1 MKEKKQPRLILLDA
15 HAILH
20 RAYHALPEFSSSKG
34 EPTGALYGIST
45 MLIKIIQDLK
55 PDYIVACYDLPQPT
69 HRHEAYAEYK
79 AGRQKADEELVAQI
93 IRSRDV
99 FSAFGVPMYDKPGFE
114 ADDILGTIVDKMKDE
129 PVDIVIASGDMD
141 TLQLVKDKKVQ
152 VYTLKKG
159 INDTIMYGED
169 AVVARFGFVPL
180 LLPDYKGLRGDPSDN
195 IIGIKGIGEKT
206 ASILIQNFGTVENM
220 YKVLKKDPNKFEEV
234 GIKPRVFELLK
245 AGEEE
250 AEFSKTLATIR
261 RDAPIDF
268 KMPEKLWKETFD
280 YAKIAELFATLE
292 FRTLGDR
299 VKKAVY
305 GEPTQGSM
313 LGGGAGADGLKDGYG
328 MDAEGGAS
336 SGLRMELKPAEIVDP
351 TEFKKVA
358 LAAWILDSN
367 LTNPSLEDVVQFA
380 KAKNFA
386 EAREKI
392 LAEVVKSSA
401 KKVYEDIELPLIPIL
416 ESAEK
421 KGVKI
426 NIGYLAKLSKEYHV
440 ELEKY
445 QKKIYEM
452 AGGEFNVN
460 SPKQLGE
467 VLFDKLQIKVKNQK
481 KTSGGARS
489 TRESELEKMREVH
502 PIIEEIL
509 KYRELQKLLSTY
521 IDTIPTMVDNEKRL
535 HTTFVQTGTTT
546 GRLSSQ
552 NPNLQNIPIKSA
564 LGRVIRNG
572 FVADEG
578 KVLATF
584 DYSQIELRIA
594 AFLSKDKNLIDIF
607 KNGRDVH
614 TEVAMRVFKV
624 PAEKVDKE
632 MRRKAKVINFGIIY
646 GMGVN
651 ALKQNLGTNREDAQ
665 KFYEEY
671 FSAFSGLADYLEG
684 VKAAAA
690 KTGFTETYF
699 GRRRSFEGIRSKIP
713 YIRAAAERM
722 AINAPIQGTGADI
735 LKIAMLRIDEY
746 LEKNNLRGD
755 VSLLLQVHDELIYE
769 ISEKKV
775 KEVAPQIRK
784 IMENVIK
791 PADIFGVPLLSSS
804 SVGPSWGETSGV

>member
-1 MKEKKQPRLILLDA
+1 MKNKTSTHPRLILLDA

-20 RAYHALPEFSSSKG
+20 RAYHALPEFASSKG

-45 MLIKIIQDLK
+45 MLIKIIADLK
-55 PDYIVACYDLPQPT
+55 PDYLIACYDLPSPT

-99 FSAFGVPMYDKPGFE
+99 FAAFGIPMYDKAGFE
-114 ADDILGTIVDKMKDE
+114 ADDILGTIVEKLKKE

-141 TLQLVKDKKVQ
+141 TMQLVRDKAVQ

-159 INDTIMYGED
+159 INDTIMYDEAG
-169 AVVARFGFVPL
+169 VVERFGFVPT

-206 ASILIQNFGTVENM
+206 ATDLIKNFGTIEKM
-220 YKVLKKDPNKFEEV
+220 YEVLKKNPKKFEEV
-234 GIKPRVFELLK
+234 GIKPRMVELLK

-250 AEFSKTLATIR
+250 ALFSKTLATIR

-268 KMPEKLWKETFD
+268 KLPEKVWKENFD
-280 YAKIAELFATLE
+280 YAKITALFAELE
-292 FRTLGDR
+292 FRTLGER

-305 GEPTQGSM
+305 GEPQQASLSGMTQS
-313 LGGGAGADGLKDGYG
+313 ASVDGETIRVEKVPEVIDS
-328 MDAEGGAS
+328 A
-336 SGLRMELKPAEIVDP
+336 
-351 TEFKKVA
+351 EFKKVA
-358 LAAWILDSN
+358 LAAWILNSN
-367 LTNPSLEDVVQFA
+367 LTNPTTEDLLQFA
-380 KAKNFA
+380 KAETFA
-386 EAREKI
+386 TARERI
-392 LAEVVKSSA
+392 MSDLAKSSA

-416 ESAEK
+416 ENAEK

-426 NIGYLAKLSKEYHV
+426 DTEYLQKLSKEYHL

-445 QKKIYEM
+445 QKKIYEL

-481 KTSGGARS
+481 KTAGGARS
-489 TRESELEKMREVH
+489 TRESELEKMRDEH
-502 PIIEEIL
+502 PVIAEIL
-509 KYRELQKLLSTY
+509 NYRELQKLLSTY
-521 IDTIPTMVDNEKRL
+521 IDTIPTMVDKQGRL

-564 LGRVIRNG
+564 LGRAIRNA
-572 FVADEG
+572 FVAEKG
-578 KVLATF
+578 TVLATF

-594 AFLSKDKNLIDIF
+594 AFLSQDQTLIDIF
-607 KNGRDVH
+607 KSGRDVH
-614 TEVAMRVFKV
+614 TEVASRVFKV
-624 PAEKVDKE
+624 PADKVDKE

-651 ALKQNLGTNREDAQ
+651 ALRQNLGAGTDRADAQ
-665 KFYEEY
+665 KFYDEY
-671 FSAFSGLADYLEG
+671 FATFSTLAGYLES
-684 VKAAAA
+684 VKASAA
-690 KTGFTETYF
+690 KLGYTETYF
-699 GRRRSFEGIRSKIP
+699 GRQRFFEGIKSRIP
-713 YIRAAAERM
+713 YVRASAERM

-735 LKIAMLRIDEY
+735 LKIAMIRIDDY
-746 LEKNNLRGD
+746 LAQNHLRDD

-769 ISEKKV
+769 INSRL
-775 KEVAPQIRK
+775 VAEIAPKIRK
-784 IMENVIK
+784 IMENVISSK
-791 PADIFGVPLLSSS
+791 DIFGVPLLSSS
-804 SVGPSWGETSGV
+804 SVGPSWGETTAQ

>member
-1 MKEKKQPRLILLDA
+1 MTEKSKEKKQDKKSPRLILLDA

-45 MLIKIIQDLK
+45 MLVKIIQDLK
-55 PDYIVACYDLPQPT
+55 PDYIIACYDLPQPT

-99 FSAFGVPMYDKPGFE
+99 FAAFGVPMYDKAGFE
-114 ADDILGTIVDKMKDE
+114 ADDILGTIVEILKDK

-141 TLQLVKDKKVQ
+141 TLQLVDDKKVQ

-159 INDTIMYGED
+159 INDTIMYDEE
-169 AVVARFGFVPL
+169 AVVSRFGFEPS

-206 ASILIQNFGTVENM
+206 ASTLIQSFGTIENM
-220 YKVLKKDPNKFEEV
+220 YKVLEKSPEKFKEV
-234 GIKPRVFELLK
+234 GISPRIIELLS

-250 AEFSKTLATIR
+250 AFFSKTLATIR

-280 YAKIAELFATLE
+280 YAKIAELFSMLE

-305 GEPTQGSM
+305 GEPVQGTM
-313 LGGGAGADGLKDGYG
+313 LGGATD
-328 MDAEGGAS
+328 GGAAGVGS
-336 SGLRMELKPAEIVDP
+336 ATQMEAKPDEVIDP
-351 TEFKKVA
+351 AEFKKVA

-367 LTNPSLEDVVQFA
+367 LTNPTVEDVVQFA
-380 KAKNFA
+380 KSKNFI
-386 EAREKI
+386 EARDKI
-392 LAEVVKSSA
+392 LSDVAKSGA
-401 KKVYEDIELPLIPIL
+401 KKVYEEIELPLIPIL
-416 ESAEK
+416 ESAQM

-426 NIGYLAKLSKEYHV
+426 DVEYLQKLSKEYHV

-467 VLFDKLQIKVKNQK
+467 VLFDNLEIKVKNQK
-481 KTSGGARS
+481 KTAGGARS
-489 TRESELEKMREVH
+489 TRESELEKMRDEH
-502 PIIEEIL
+502 PIIDEIL

-521 IDTIPTMVDNEKRL
+521 IDTIPLLVDGDGRL

-552 NPNLQNIPIKSA
+552 NPNLQNIPIKSE
-564 LGRVIRNG
+564 LGRAIRNG
-572 FVADEG
+572 FVAKEG
-578 KVLATF
+578 TVLATF

-594 AFLSKDKNLIDIF
+594 AFLSQDRALIDIF

-614 TEVAMRVFKV
+614 TEVASKVFKV
-624 PAEKVDKE
+624 SASQVDKE

-651 ALKQNLGTNREDAQ
+651 ALKQNLGTDRAEAQ

-671 FSAFSGLADYLEG
+671 FAAFSTLASYLEG

-690 KTGFTETYF
+690 KNGFTETFF
-699 GRRRSFEGIRSKIP
+699 GRRRYFEGIRSKIP
-713 YIRAAAERM
+713 FIRAAAERM

-735 LKIAMLRIDEY
+735 LKIAMIRIDEY
-746 LEKNNLRGD
+746 IEKNNLRND

-769 ISEKKV
+769 IKKEKSA
-775 KEVAPQIRK
+775 EIAPQIRK

-791 PADIFGVPLLSSS
+791 QSDIFGVPLLSSS
-804 SVGPSWGETSGV
+804 SIGSSWGTMEGV

>member
-1 MKEKKQPRLILLDA
+1 MKEKKSAQNPRLILLDA

-20 RAYHALPEFSSSKG
+20 RAYHALPDFASSKG
-34 EPTGALYGIST
+34 EPTGALYGIAT

-79 AGRQKADEELVAQI
+79 AGRAKADEELVAQI

-99 FSAFGVPMYDKPGFE
+99 FAAFGVPMYDKPGFE
-114 ADDILGTIVDKMKDE
+114 ADDILGTIVEILKKE
-129 PVDIVIASGDMD
+129 PIDIVIASGDMD
-141 TLQLVKDKKVQ
+141 TLQLVDDKRVQ

-159 INDTIMYGED
+159 INDTIMYDEEG
-169 AVVARFGFVPL
+169 VVARFGFVPA

-206 ASILIQNFGTVENM
+206 GSTLIQNFGTIENM
-220 YKVLKKDPNKFEEV
+220 YKILKKNPEKFKEA
-234 GIKPRVFELLK
+234 GLSPRIIELLK

-250 AEFSKTLATIR
+250 ALFSKTLATIR

-268 KMPEKLWKETFD
+268 KVPEKLWKETFD
-280 YAKIAELFATLE
+280 YAKISELFAVLE

-313 LGGGAGADGLKDGYG
+313 LGGGEVEQVRV
-328 MDAEGGAS
+328 AEV
-336 SGLRMELKPAEIVDP
+336 VDP

-367 LTNPSLEDVVQFA
+367 LTNPTLEDLEQFA
-380 KAKNFA
+380 KAKDFT
-386 EAREKI
+386 EAKNKV
-392 LAEVVKSSA
+392 LLDVAKSGA
-401 KKVYEDIELPLIPIL
+401 KKVYEEIELPLIPIL
-416 ESAEK
+416 EAAEK

-426 NIGYLAKLSKEYHV
+426 DTLYLKKLSNEYHV
-440 ELEKY
+440 ELQKY
-445 QKKIYEM
+445 QTKIYEL
-452 AGGEFNVN
+452 AGTEFNIN

-467 VLFDKLQIKVKNQK
+467 VLFDNLEIKVKNQK
-481 KTSGGARS
+481 KTAGGARS
-489 TRESELEKMREVH
+489 TRESELEKMRDAH

-521 IDTIPTMVDNEKRL
+521 IDTIPTMVDEQKRL
-535 HTTFVQTGTTT
+535 HTTFIQTGTTT

-564 LGRVIRNG
+564 LGRAIRNG
-572 FVADEG
+572 FVAEKG
-578 KVLATF
+578 TVLATF
-584 DYSQIELRIA
+584 DYSQIELRVA
-594 AFLSKDKNLIDIF
+594 AFLSKDQTLIDIF

-614 TEVAMRVFKV
+614 TEVAARVFKV
-624 PAEKVDKE
+624 PADAVDKE
-632 MRRKAKVINFGIIY
+632 MRRRAKVINFGIIY

-651 ALKQNLGTNREDAQ
+651 ALKQNLGTDRADAQ

-671 FSAFSGLADYLEG
+671 FAAFSTLASYLDE

-690 KTGFTETYF
+690 KNGFTDTFF

-722 AINAPIQGTGADI
+722 AINAPIQGTAADI
-735 LKIAMLRIDEY
+735 LKIAMKKIDEY
-746 LEKNNLRGD
+746 LDKNNLRND

-775 KEVAPQIRK
+775 AEIAPQIRK
-784 IMENVIK
+784 IMETVIK
-791 PADIFGVPLLSSS
+791 PSDIFGIPLLASS
-804 SVGPSWGETSGV
+804 SVGPSWGEVQGL

>member
-1 MKEKKQPRLILLDA
+1 MKEKNKKLPRLILLDA

-79 AGRQKADEELVAQI
+79 AGRVKADDELVAQI

-99 FSAFGVPMYDKPGFE
+99 FAAFGVPMYDKPGFE
-114 ADDILGTIVDKMKDE
+114 ADDILGTIVEKLKKE
-129 PVDIVIASGDMD
+129 PIDIVIASGDMD
-141 TLQLVKDKKVQ
+141 TLQLVNDKKVQ

-159 INDTIMYGED
+159 LNDTIMYDEE
-169 AVVARFGFVPL
+169 AVVARFGFVPA

-206 ASILIQNFGTVENM
+206 GSILIQNFGTIENM
-220 YKVLKKDPNKFEEV
+220 YKVLKKSPEKFKEV
-234 GIKPRVFELLK
+234 GISPRVVELLR

-250 AEFSKTLATIR
+250 ALFSKTLATIR

-268 KMPEKLWKETFD
+268 KMPEKLWKENFD
-280 YAKIAELFATLE
+280 YSKIAELFATLE
-292 FRTLGDR
+292 FRTLGER

-305 GEPTQGSM
+305 GEPTQTSM
-313 LGGGAGADGLKDGYG
+313 LSNTTDSGTL
-328 MDAEGGAS
+328 AETQQTIMQS
-336 SGLRMELKPAEIVDP
+336 TEVVDP

-367 LTNPSLEDVVQFA
+367 LTNPNLEDILQFA
-380 KAKNFA
+380 KAKNFS
-386 EAREKI
+386 EAREK
-392 LAEVVKSSA
+392 LLGEVAKSGA
-401 KKVYEDIELPLIPIL
+401 KRVYEEIELPLIPIL
-416 ESAEK
+416 GTAEK

-426 NIGYLAKLSKEYHV
+426 DVEYLKKLAKEYHA

-445 QKKIYEM
+445 QKKIYDL
-452 AGGEFNVN
+452 AGTEFNIN

-467 VLFDKLQIKVKNQK
+467 VLFDNLEISVKNQK
-481 KTSGGARS
+481 KTAGGARS
-489 TRESELEKMREVH
+489 TRESELEKMRGEH
-502 PIIEEIL
+502 PIIDEIL

-521 IDTIPTMVDNEKRL
+521 IDTIPTMVDDEKRL

-564 LGRVIRNG
+564 LGRAIRNG
-572 FVADEG
+572 FVAEKG
-578 KVLATF
+578 TMLATF

-594 AFLSKDKNLIDIF
+594 AFLSRDENLIDIF

-614 TEVAMRVFKV
+614 TEVAARVFKV
-624 PAEKVDKE
+624 SAEQVDKE

-651 ALKQNLGTNREDAQ
+651 ALKQNLGTDRASAQ
-665 KFYEEY
+665 QFYEEY
-671 FSAFSGLADYLEG
+671 FAAFSTLASYLES

-690 KTGFTETYF
+690 CTGYTETYF

-735 LKIAMLRIDEY
+735 LKIAMIKIDEY
-746 LEKNNLRGD
+746 IEKNNLRGD

-769 ISEKKV
+769 IKKEKV
-775 KEVAPQIRK
+775 ADIAPQIK
-784 IMENVIK
+784 NIMQNVIK
-791 PADIFGVPLLSSS
+791 PSEIFGIPLLSSS
-804 SVGPSWGETSGV
+804 SVGPSWGETEGI

>member
-1 MKEKKQPRLILLDA
+1 MKESKKTKQPRLILLDA

-20 RAYHALPEFSSSKG
+20 RAYHALPDFASSKG
-34 EPTGALYGIST
+34 EPTGALYGIAT

-55 PDYIVACYDLPQPT
+55 PDYIVACFDLPQPT

-79 AGRQKADEELVAQI
+79 AGRHKADEELIAQI

-99 FSAFGVPMYDKPGFE
+99 FAAFGVPMYDKPGFE
-114 ADDILGTIVDKMKDE
+114 ADDILGTIVDKLKKE
-129 PVDIVIASGDMD
+129 SIDIVIASGDMD
-141 TLQLVKDKKVQ
+141 TLQLVDDKKVQ

-159 INDTIMYGED
+159 INDTIMYDEE
-169 AVVARFGFVPL
+169 AVVSRFGFKPL

-206 ASILIQNFGTVENM
+206 GSTLIQNFGTIENM
-220 YKVLKKDPNKFEEV
+220 YKVLKKSPEKFKEA
-234 GIKPRVFELLK
+234 GLSPRIIELLK

-250 AEFSKTLATIR
+250 ALFSKTLATIR

-268 KMPEKLWKETFD
+268 KMPAKVWKETFD
-280 YAKIAELFATLE
+280 YSKIAELFATLE

-305 GEPTQGSM
+305 GEPTQTSM
-313 LGGGAGADGLKDGYG
+313 LVGGANGSGAGGEAGAGDVGGLLG
-328 MDAEGGAS
+328 ETV
-336 SGLRMELKPAEIVDP
+336 PAEVVDP
-351 TEFKKVA
+351 GEFKKVA
-358 LAAWILDSN
+358 LAAWILNSS
-367 LTNPSLEDVVQFA
+367 LTNPSVEDVVQFA

-386 EAREKI
+386 EARGKI
-392 LAEVVKSSA
+392 LADIAKDSA

-416 ESAEK
+416 EAAEK

-426 NIGYLAKLSKEYHV
+426 DTEYLQKLSKEYHV

-445 QKKIYEM
+445 QNKIYDL

-467 VLFDKLQIKVKNQK
+467 VLFDNLEIKIKNQK
-481 KTSGGARS
+481 KTAGGAVS
-489 TRESELEKMREVH
+489 TRESELEKMREEH

-509 KYRELQKLLSTY
+509 RYRELQKLLSTY
-521 IDTIPTMVDNEKRL
+521 IDTIPTMVDSQKRL
-535 HTTFVQTGTTT
+535 HTTFIQTGTTT
-546 GRLSSQ
+546 GRVASQ

-564 LGRVIRNG
+564 LGRAIRNG
-572 FVADEG
+572 FVADKG
-578 KVLATF
+578 SVLATF
-584 DYSQIELRIA
+584 DYSQIELRVA
-594 AFLSKDKNLIDIF
+594 AFLSKDETLIDIF
-607 KNGRDVH
+607 KSGRDVH
-614 TEVAMRVFKV
+614 TEVAARVFKV

-632 MRRKAKVINFGIIY
+632 MRRRAKVINFGIIY

-651 ALKQNLGTNREDAQ
+651 ALRQNLGTDRAEAQ

-671 FSAFSGLADYLEG
+671 FAAFSRLASYLEE

-699 GRRRSFEGIRSKIP
+699 GRRRYFEGIKSKIP
-713 YIRAAAERM
+713 YVRAAAERM
-722 AINAPIQGTGADI
+722 AINAPIQGTAADI
-735 LKIAMLRIDEY
+735 LKIAIHNIDDY
-746 LEKNNLRGD
+746 LEKNNLRSD

-769 ISEKKV
+769 ISENKV
-775 KEVAPQIRK
+775 KEIAPQIRK

-791 PADIFGVPLLSSS
+791 PGDIYGVPLLSSS
-804 SVGPSWGETSGV
+804 SAGPSWGTTVNS

>member
-1 MKEKKQPRLILLDA
+1 MKDKKQPRLILLDA

-20 RAYHALPEFSSSKG
+20 RAYHALPDFSSSKG
-34 EPTGALYGIST
+34 EPTGALYGIAT

-79 AGRQKADEELVAQI
+79 AGRQKADEELIAQI

-99 FSAFGVPMYDKPGFE
+99 FTAFGVPMYDKVGFE
-114 ADDILGTIVDKMKDE
+114 ADDILGTIVEMLKDE

-159 INDTIMYGED
+159 INDTIMYDEE

-206 ASILIQNFGTVENM
+206 ASILIQNFETIEKM
-220 YKVLKKDPNKFEEV
+220 YKVLKKNPEKFGEV
-234 GIKPRVFELLK
+234 GISPRVIELLR

-250 AEFSKTLATIR
+250 AQFSKTLATIR

-305 GEPTQGSM
+305 GEPVQSSM
-313 LGGGAGADGLKDGYG
+313 LGGGAVGEGSGTG
-328 MDAEGGAS
+328 SGAEGGAVS
-336 SGLRMELKPAEIVDP
+336 TLAPAPAEIVDP

-367 LTNPSLEDVVQFA
+367 LTNPSVEDVMQFA
-380 KAKNFA
+380 KAKNFV

-392 LAEVVKSSA
+392 LADVAKSGA
-401 KKVYEDIELPLIPIL
+401 KKVYEEIELPLTPIL
-416 ESAEK
+416 ESAEG

-426 NIGYLAKLSKEYHV
+426 DVEYLKKLSKEYHV

-445 QKKIYEM
+445 QKKIYEL
-452 AGGEFNVN
+452 ADGEFNVN

-481 KTSGGARS
+481 KTAGGARS

-502 PIIEEIL
+502 PIIDEIL

-521 IDTIPTMVDNEKRL
+521 IDTIPLMVDGEKRL

-552 NPNLQNIPIKSA
+552 NPNLQNIPIKSE
-564 LGRVIRNG
+564 LGRAIRNG
-572 FVADEG
+572 FVAEKG
-578 KVLATF
+578 TVLATF

-594 AFLSKDKNLIDIF
+594 AFLSKDQTLIDIF

-614 TEVAMRVFKV
+614 TEVASKVFNV
-624 PAEKVDKE
+624 PAERVDKE

-651 ALKQNLGTNREDAQ
+651 ALRQNLGTDRAEAQ

-671 FSAFSGLADYLEG
+671 FATFSTLASYLES
-684 VKAAAA
+684 VKTAAA
-690 KTGFTETYF
+690 KNGFTETFF

-735 LKIAMLRIDEY
+735 LKIAMIKIDEY
-746 LEKNNLRGD
+746 IEKNNLRD
-755 VSLLLQVHDELIYE
+755 SVSLLLQVHDELIYE
-769 ISEKKV
+769 IKKEKV
-775 KEVAPQIRK
+775 AEIAPQIRK
-784 IMENVIK
+784 IMENIIK

-804 SVGPSWGETSGV
+804 SVGSSWGTTEAMQ

>member
-1 MKEKKQPRLILLDA
+1 MKESKKTKQPRLILLDA

-20 RAYHALPEFSSSKG
+20 RAYHALPDFASSKG
-34 EPTGALYGIST
+34 EPTGALYGIAT

-55 PDYIVACYDLPQPT
+55 PDYIVACFDLPQPT

-79 AGRQKADEELVAQI
+79 AGRHKADEELIAQI

-99 FSAFGVPMYDKPGFE
+99 FAAFGVPMYDKPGFE
-114 ADDILGTIVDKMKDE
+114 ADDILGTIVDKLKKE
-129 PVDIVIASGDMD
+129 SIDIVIASGDMD
-141 TLQLVKDKKVQ
+141 TLQLVDDKKVQ

-159 INDTIMYGED
+159 INDTIMYDEE
-169 AVVARFGFVPL
+169 AVVSRFGFKPL

-206 ASILIQNFGTVENM
+206 GSTLIQNFGTIENM
-220 YKVLKKDPNKFEEV
+220 YKVLKKSPEKFKEA
-234 GIKPRVFELLK
+234 GLSPRIIELLK

-250 AEFSKTLATIR
+250 ALFSKTLATIR

-268 KMPEKLWKETFD
+268 KMPAKVWKETFD
-280 YAKIAELFATLE
+280 YSKIAELFATLE

-305 GEPTQGSM
+305 GEPTQTSM
-313 LGGGAGADGLKDGYG
+313 LVGGANGSGAGGEAGAGDVGGLLG
-328 MDAEGGAS
+328 ETV
-336 SGLRMELKPAEIVDP
+336 PAEVVDP
-351 TEFKKVA
+351 GEFKKVA
-358 LAAWILDSN
+358 LAAWILNSS
-367 LTNPSLEDVVQFA
+367 LTNPSVEDVVQFA

-386 EAREKI
+386 EARGKI
-392 LAEVVKSSA
+392 LADIAKDSA

-416 ESAEK
+416 EAAEK

-426 NIGYLAKLSKEYHV
+426 DTEYLQKLSKEYHV

-445 QKKIYEM
+445 QNKIYDL

-467 VLFDKLQIKVKNQK
+467 VLFDNLEIKIKNQK
-481 KTSGGARS
+481 KTAGGARS
-489 TRESELEKMREVH
+489 TRESELEKMREEH

-509 KYRELQKLLSTY
+509 RYRELQKLLSTY
-521 IDTIPTMVDNEKRL
+521 IDTIPTMVDSQKRL
-535 HTTFVQTGTTT
+535 HTTFIQTGTTT
-546 GRLSSQ
+546 GRVASQ

-564 LGRVIRNG
+564 LGRAIRNG
-572 FVADEG
+572 FVADKG
-578 KVLATF
+578 SVLATF
-584 DYSQIELRIA
+584 DYSQIELRVA
-594 AFLSKDKNLIDIF
+594 AFLSKDETLIDIF
-607 KNGRDVH
+607 KSGRDVH
-614 TEVAMRVFKV
+614 TEVAARVFKV

-632 MRRKAKVINFGIIY
+632 MRRRAKVINFGIIY

-651 ALKQNLGTNREDAQ
+651 ALRQNLGTDRAEAQ

-671 FSAFSGLADYLEG
+671 FAAFSRLASYLEE

-699 GRRRSFEGIRSKIP
+699 GRRRYFEGIKSKIP
-713 YIRAAAERM
+713 YVRAAAERM
-722 AINAPIQGTGADI
+722 AINAPIQGTAADI
-735 LKIAMLRIDEY
+735 LKIAIHNIDDY
-746 LEKNNLRGD
+746 LEKNNLRSD

-769 ISEKKV
+769 ISENKV
-775 KEVAPQIRK
+775 KEIAPQIRK

-791 PADIFGVPLLSSS
+791 PGDIYGVPLLSSS
-804 SVGPSWGETSGV
+804 SAGPSWGTTVNS

>member
-1 MKEKKQPRLILLDA
+1 MKDQKQPRLILLDA

-20 RAYHALPEFSSSKG
+20 RAYHALPDFSSSKG
-34 EPTGALYGIST
+34 EPTGALYGIAT

-55 PDYIVACYDLPQPT
+55 PDYIVACFDLPQPT
-69 HRHEAYAEYK
+69 HRHEAYKEYK
-79 AGRQKADEELVAQI
+79 AGRQKADDELVAQI
-93 IRSRDV
+93 IRSRDM
-99 FSAFGVPMYDKPGFE
+99 FTAFGVPMYDKAGFE
-114 ADDILGTIVDKMKDE
+114 ADDILGTIVEKLKGK

-141 TLQLVKDKKVQ
+141 TLQLVNDKKVQ

-159 INDTIMYGED
+159 INDTIMYDED
-169 AVVARFGFVPL
+169 GVVARFGFKPI

-206 ASILIQNFGTVENM
+206 ASILIQNFGTIENM
-220 YKVLKKDPNKFEEV
+220 YKVLKKTPEKFKNA
-234 GIKPRVFELLK
+234 GLTPRIIELMK

-250 AEFSKTLATIR
+250 ALFSKTLATIR

-268 KMPEKLWKETFD
+268 KLPEKLWKDNFD
-280 YAKIAELFATLE
+280 YTKIAELFSVLE

-313 LGGGAGADGLKDGYG
+313 LNGAGENGSLMVEARPVE
-328 MDAEGGAS
+328 A
-336 SGLRMELKPAEIVDP
+336 VNP

-358 LAAWILDSN
+358 LAAWVLNSN
-367 LTNPSLEDVVQFA
+367 LSNPTVEEIEQYA

-392 LAEVVKSSA
+392 LADIAKSDP
-401 KKVYEDIELPLIPIL
+401 KKVYENIELPLIPIL
-416 ESAEK
+416 EAAEK

-426 NIGYLAKLSKEYHV
+426 DIEYLKKLSKEYHV

-445 QKKIYEM
+445 QAKIYKLADM
-452 AGGEFNVN
+452 EFNIN

-467 VLFDKLQIKVKNQK
+467 VLFDNLEIKVKNQK
-481 KTSGGARS
+481 KTAGGARS
-489 TRESELEKMREVH
+489 TRESELEKMREAH

-521 IDTIPTMVDNEKRL
+521 IDTIPTMVDDKKRL

-546 GRLSSQ
+546 GRISSQ

-564 LGRVIRNG
+564 LGRAIRNA
-572 FVADEG
+572 FVADKG
-578 KVLATF
+578 SVLASF
-584 DYSQIELRIA
+584 DYSQIDLRSA
-594 AFLSKDKNLIDIF
+594 AFLSKDENLIEIF
-607 KNGRDVH
+607 KSGRDVH
-614 TEVAMRVFKV
+614 TEVAARVFKV
-624 PAEKVDKE
+624 SAEKVDKE
-632 MRRKAKVINFGIIY
+632 MRRRAKVINFGIIY

-651 ALKQNLGTNREDAQ
+651 ALRQNLGTDRAEAQ
-665 KFYEEY
+665 KFYDEY
-671 FSAFSGLADYLEG
+671 FAAFSTLADYLEK

-690 KTGFTETYF
+690 KTGYTETYF
-699 GRRRSFEGIRSKIP
+699 GRRRFFEGIRSKIP

-722 AINAPIQGTGADI
+722 AINAPIQGTSADI
-735 LKIAMLRIDEY
+735 LKIAMKNIDEY
-746 LEKNNLRGD
+746 IEKNELRND

-769 ISEKKV
+769 ISENKI
-775 KEVAPQIRK
+775 KEIAPQIRK
-784 IMENVIK
+784 IMESVIK
-791 PADIFGVPLLSSS
+791 PSEIFGVPLLSSS
-804 SVGPSWGETSGV
+804 SVGKSWGTTVEM

>member
-1 MKEKKQPRLILLDA
+1 MKEKLKEKKQPRLILLDA

-34 EPTGALYGIST
+34 EPTGALYGIAT

-79 AGRQKADEELVAQI
+79 AGRQKADEELIAQI
-93 IRSRDV
+93 IRSRDM
-99 FSAFGVPMYDKPGFE
+99 FAAFGVPMYDKAGFE
-114 ADDILGTIVDKMKDE
+114 ADDILGTIVEELKDK
-129 PVDIVIASGDMD
+129 PVDVVIASGDMD

-159 INDTIMYGED
+159 INDTIMYDEET
-169 AVVARFGFVPL
+169 VVSRFGFGPE

-206 ASILIQNFGTVENM
+206 ASILIQNFGTIENM
-220 YKVLKKDPNKFEEV
+220 YKVLKKDPKKFGEV
-234 GIKPRVFELLK
+234 DISPRIIELLRT
-245 AGEEE
+245 GEEE

-268 KMPEKLWKETFD
+268 KMPEKLWKENFD

-299 VKKAVY
+299 VRKAVY
-305 GEPTQGSM
+305 GEPVQGSM
-313 LGGGAGADGLKDGYG
+313 LGSTQTI
-328 MDAEGGAS
+328 E
-336 SGLRMELKPAEIVDP
+336 KPVETIDLA
-351 TEFKKVA
+351 EFKKVA
-358 LAAWILDSN
+358 LATWILDSN
-367 LTNPSLEDVVQFA
+367 LTNPTIEDVVQFA

-392 LAEVVKSSA
+392 LADVAKSDV
-401 KKVYEDIELPLIPIL
+401 KKVYEEIELPLMPIL

-421 KGVKI
+421 KGIKI
-426 NIGYLAKLSKEYHV
+426 DVEYLKKLSKEYHV

-445 QKKIYEM
+445 QKKIYEL

-467 VLFDKLQIKVKNQK
+467 MLFDKLQIKVKNQK
-481 KTSGGARS
+481 KTTGGARS
-489 TRESELEKMREVH
+489 TRESELEKMREAH
-502 PIIEEIL
+502 PIIDEIL

-521 IDTIPTMVDNEKRL
+521 IDTIPMMVDDDKRL

-564 LGRVIRNG
+564 LGQAIRNG
-572 FVADEG
+572 FVADKG
-578 KVLATF
+578 KVLAAF
-584 DYSQIELRIA
+584 DYSQIELRVA
-594 AFLSKDKNLIDIF
+594 AFLSQDKTLIDIF

-614 TEVAMRVFKV
+614 TEVAMRVFGV
-624 PAEKVDKE
+624 SADKVDKE
-632 MRRKAKVINFGIIY
+632 MRRKAKVINFGIMY

-651 ALKQNLGTNREDAQ
+651 ALKQNLGTDRAEAQ
-665 KFYEEY
+665 KFYEDY
-671 FSAFSGLADYLEG
+671 FAVFSTLANYLEN
-684 VKAAAA
+684 VKTLAA
-690 KTGFTETYF
+690 KLGFTETYF
-699 GRRRSFEGIRSKIP
+699 GRRRFFEGIRSKIP

-722 AINAPIQGTGADI
+722 AVNAPLQGTAADI
-735 LKIAMLRIDEY
+735 LKIAMIKIDEY
-746 LEKNNLRGD
+746 IEKNNLRND

-769 ISEKKV
+769 ISEKKAQ
-775 KEVAPQIRK
+775 EIAPQIRK
-784 IMENVIK
+784 IMENAIK
-791 PADIFGVPLLSSS
+791 PEDIFGIPLLSSS
-804 SVGPSWGETSGV
+804 SVGPSWGTVVGVQ